1 MSELSQIHSLIEA
14 GESEVLEWK
23 RSTAQLPR
31 AAETLC
37 AFLNGDGGTVL
48 LGVNDDGEIIGQEV
62 SDKTRLDIAAV
73 IRAIEPAPIISSSEI
88 LVSGNRYMI
97 LLKASSCPN
106 FKPYLY
112 RGRAYQWLG
121 PSTSV
126 MGQEELARLV
136 RERPENETLWER
148 RRVQGLRIEDL
159 EAKEIVRVAKLG
171 IETGRVPSDISFE
184 PEELLRGFKLLSEY
198 GEVTNAAAVLFA
210 GSGFLSQR
218 LVQSSLRLARF
229 KGNNKS
235 EFLDQNLVHGGA
247 FHLLSEAEMFIRR
260 HQPVAAMVVPD
271 QLQIKQ
277 SPLIPNDALRETL
290 TNALIH
296 RDYSNPGGE
305 ASVAIFDDR
314 MEIRNAGRLPSGIQL
329 EALKSE
335 HGSVL
340 RNPLIAGVFYSAGL
354 IESWGRG
361 TLKTIELCKGAGLE
375 EPVYEEG
382 TSHVRVIFSAPFTS
396 AAAYERSQS
405 DKLQLDE
412 LQAQILGLLFAGK
425 KTPMRELVDQLD
437 SNERAIQRSLKGLID
452 LGFVRRHGRGRATG
466 YLKALC
472 VNISETPSPNQLM

>member
-148 RRVQGLRIEDL
+148 RRAQGLRIEDL

-171 IETGRVPSDISFE
+171 IETGRVPSYISFE
-184 PEELLRGFKLLSEY
+184 P
-198 GEVTNAAAVLFA
+198 
-210 GSGFLSQR
+210 
-218 LVQSSLRLARF
+218 
-229 KGNNKS
+229 
-235 EFLDQNLVHGGA
+235 
-247 FHLLSEAEMFIRR
+247 
-260 HQPVAAMVVPD
+260 
-271 QLQIKQ
+271 
-277 SPLIPNDALRETL
+277 
-290 TNALIH
+290 
-296 RDYSNPGGE
+296 
-305 ASVAIFDDR
+305 
-314 MEIRNAGRLPSGIQL
+314 
-329 EALKSE
+329 
-335 HGSVL
+335 
-340 RNPLIAGVFYSAGL
+340 
-354 IESWGRG
+354 
-361 TLKTIELCKGAGLE
+361 
-375 EPVYEEG
+375 
-382 TSHVRVIFSAPFTS
+382 
-396 AAAYERSQS
+396 
-405 DKLQLDE
+405 
-412 LQAQILGLLFAGK
+412 
-425 KTPMRELVDQLD
+425 
-437 SNERAIQRSLKGLID
+437 
-452 LGFVRRHGRGRATG
+452 
-466 YLKALC
+466 
-472 VNISETPSPNQLM
+472 